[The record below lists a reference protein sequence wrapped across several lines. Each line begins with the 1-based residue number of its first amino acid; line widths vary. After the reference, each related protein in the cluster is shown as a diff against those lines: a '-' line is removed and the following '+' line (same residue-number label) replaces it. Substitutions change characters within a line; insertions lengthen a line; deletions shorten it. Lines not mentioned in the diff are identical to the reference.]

1 VFNIYTQTDPSS
13 IYFVPFITSLGQLI
27 FDLVVGTIDRC
38 KGRGPG
44 VNLIRHATLESM
56 STPARFATGA
66 PLTRGTRAPH
76 QPHPVHYTI
85 CVSGA
90 AAGSCLIT
98 AKDASFEIGKEIA
111 RQGQTIVT
119 GATTGV
125 PYFAAQG
132 AKEVGGISLGFS
144 PAVSHREHINK
155 YHLPDDA
162 FDVVVYTG
170 FDYSG
175 RNLLMVRSCD
185 AVIFVC
191 GRIGTLNEFT
201 TAFEDDKVLGVLL
214 ESGGITDEI
223 AHIVKI

>member
-1 VFNIYTQTDPSS
+1 MHSSMVHFYGMLAATPSS
-13 IYFVPFITSLGQLI
+13 I
-27 FDLVVGTIDRC
+27 
-38 KGRGPG
+38 
-44 VNLIRHATLESM
+44 
-56 STPARFATGA
+56 
-66 PLTRGTRAPH
+66 PLSSRRAPH
-76 QPHPVHYTI
+76 KPHRPTYTI

-90 AAGSCLIT
+90 AAGSCLVT
-98 AKDASFEIGKEIA
+98 AKDSSLEVGREIA
-111 RQGQTIVT
+111 RQGQIIVT

-132 AKEVGGISLGFS
+132 AKLEKGVSIGFS
-144 PAVSHREHINK
+144 PAVSHREHVNK

-185 AVIFVC
+185 AVIFIC

-201 TAFEDDKVLGVLL
+201 TAFEDDKVIGVLMG
-214 ESGGITDEI
+214 SGGITDEV
-223 AHIVKI
+223 AHIVKISHRGSGGIIYDSNPKRLVDKVIKKVRERDTLAGVGPLSQAQRG

>member
-1 VFNIYTQTDPSS
+1 MLLLKLPRKT
-13 IYFVPFITSLGQLI
+13 TS
-27 FDLVVGTIDRC
+27 
-38 KGRGPG
+38 
-44 VNLIRHATLESM
+44 
-56 STPARFATGA
+56 
-66 PLTRGTRAPH
+66 RAPH
-76 QPHPVHYTI
+76 KAHILKFTI

-98 AKDASFEIGKEIA
+98 AKDVSFAIGDEIA
-111 RQGQTIVT
+111 RQSQVIVT

-132 AKEVGGISLGFS
+132 AKLAGGVSIGYS

-162 FDVVVYTG
+162 FDVMVYTG

-175 RNLLMVRSCD
+175 RNLLMVRSAD

-201 TAFEDDKVLGVLL
+201 TAFEDDKVIGVLL
-214 ESGGITDEI
+214 GSGGITDEV
-223 AHIVKI
+223 AHIVKISHRGTGGIIYDVDPKSLVDKVVRAVKERNSLSLHKSLRQSQRG